1 MHYIGYLTFPGLQGV
16 IKKLS
21 KDYDLPVSWWM
32 GEKRL
37 KGIYTTPIEGK
48 KATALKILEDLT
60 GGLWLWVSH
69 PGIDSPE
76 QNALAH
82 TKMED
87 FLVVGGVGKHRAE
100 ETKALTSDEVKLSF

>member
-1 MHYIGYLTFPGLQGV
+1 M
-16 IKKLS
+16 
-21 KDYDLPVSWWM
+21 
-32 GEKRL
+32 